1 MGNGVFMLLEE
12 SYERMFGLDWQLL
25 FDSGLTLLAVFVLF
39 LILSYNLFNPA
50 RKLLKDRS
58 DRIRNDIAVAQNDK
72 DEALR
77 LKEEYEAKLREV
89 DKEVEQ
95 ILADARKKAQINAKK
110 IEDEAQREAAAIIE
124 RAGREA
130 ELEKQRVSDEVKQE
144 MVNIASLM
152 AQKVVAGRIDTTVQN
167 SLVDE
172 TLKEIGND
180 TWLGYLQVPTGM
192 L

>member
-1 MGNGVFMLLEE
+1 MLLEAGATMDP
-12 SYERMFGLDWQLL
+12 RMFGLDLQLL

-50 RKLLKDRS
+50 RKVLS
-58 DRIRNDIAVAQNDK
+58 DRREKIKNDLETAQSDK
-72 DEALR
+72 EEALR

-95 ILADARKKAQINAKK
+95 ILADARKKAQNNAKK
-110 IEDEAQREAAAIIE
+110 IEDDARKDAAQIIE
-124 RAGREA
+124 RANKEA

-144 MVNIASLM
+144 IISIASLM
-152 AQKVVAGRIDTTVQN
+152 AGKVVAGRIDTSVQDA
-167 SLVDE
+167 LVDE

-180 TWLGYLQVPTGM
+180 TWRS
-192 L
+192 

>member
-1 MGNGVFMLLEE
+1 MGNAVFMLLEE
-12 SYERMFGLDWQLL
+12 DYERMFGLDWQLL

-58 DRIRNDIAVAQNDK
+58 DRIRNDIAVAHNDK

-95 ILADARKKAQINAKK
+95 ILAEARKKAQINAKK
-110 IEDEAQREAAAIIE
+110 IEEEAQREAASIIE

-180 TWLGYLQVPTGM
+180 TWLG
-192 L
+192 

>member
-1 MGNGVFMLLEE
+1 MGNEMFMLLEGG
-12 SYERMFGLDWQLL
+12 YERMFGLDLQLL

-77 LKEEYEAKLREV
+77 LKEEYESKLREV

-95 ILADARKKAQINAKK
+95 ILADARKKAQVNAKK
-110 IEDEAQREAAAIIE
+110 IEEEAQREAASIIE

-130 ELEKQRVSDEVKQE
+130 ELEKQRVADEVKQE

-152 AQKVVAGRIDTTVQN
+152 ARKVVAGRIDTTVQN

-180 TWLGYLQVPTGM
+180 TWLG
-192 L
+192 

>member
-1 MGNGVFMLLEE
+1 MGNAVFMLLEE
-12 SYERMFGLDWQLL
+12 DYERMFGLDWQLL

-95 ILADARKKAQINAKK
+95 ILAEARKKAQINAKK
-110 IEDEAQREAAAIIE
+110 IEEEAQREAASIIE

-180 TWLGYLQVPTGM
+180 TWLG
-192 L
+192 

>member
-1 MGNGVFMLLEE
+1 MGNSWLMLLEE
-12 SYERMFGLDWQLL
+12 DYERMFGLDWQLL

-95 ILADARKKAQINAKK
+95 ILADARKKAQANAKK
-110 IEDEAQREAAAIIE
+110 IEEEAQREAASIIE

-130 ELEKQRVSDEVKQE
+130 ELEKQRVSEEVKQE

-152 AQKVVAGRIDTTVQN
+152 ASKVVAGRIDTTVQN

-180 TWLGYLQVPTGM
+180 TWLG
-192 L
+192 